1 MTEAILLGAAIV
13 AGAPWG
19 FVAILAAG
27 VANPWIGVLALVVLL
42 ALRRERSRRWSVDVR
57 FCRAVADELRG
68 GASLRAALAVAAHEI
83 NEMVLARACRIG
95 RSYDELATEAELCLP
110 LVGSVAATAI
120 RIAGESG
127 GRAADSFEA
136 IASLAAD
143 EEEMRNERRAATAQ
157 VRASAF
163 VIAIL
168 PVLLLAGLAATGH
181 LSVLAAGGS
190 LTVGFLAAGFI
201 LIVTGLL
208 SIWRMVRRAEP
219 A

>member
-19 FVAILAAG
+19 LIAILAAG
-27 VANPWIGVLALVVLL
+27 LANPWIGVLAIVALL
-42 ALRRERSRRWSVDVR
+42 TFRRERSPRGSVDLR
-57 FCRAVADELRG
+57 FCRVVADELRG

-83 NEMVLARACRIG
+83 NEMALARTCRTG
-95 RSYDELATEAELCLP
+95 RSYAELASEAELCLP

-127 GRAADSFEA
+127 GRVADSFEA
-136 IASLAAD
+136 IAFLAAD

-163 VIAIL
+163 IIATL

-190 LTVGFLAAGFI
+190 LTVGFLAAGFT

-208 SIWRMVRRAEP
+208 SIWRMVRRVEP

>member
-19 FVAILAAG
+19 FLAILASG
-27 VANPWIGVLALVVLL
+27 LANPWIGVLALVILL
-42 ALRRERSRRWSVDVR
+42 AFRRERSPRGSVDVR

-68 GASLRAALAVAAHEI
+68 GASLRASLAVAADEI
-83 NEMVLARACRIG
+83 NETALARACRIG
-95 RSYDELATEAELCLP
+95 RSYEELASEAELCLP
-110 LVGSVAATAI
+110 LVGSVAAAAI

-127 GRAADSFEA
+127 GRAAGSFEA
-136 IASLAAD
+136 MAFLAAD
-143 EEEMRNERRAATAQ
+143 EEEMRSERRAATAQ

-163 VIAIL
+163 IIATL
-168 PVLLLAGLAATGH
+168 PVLMLAGLAATGH

-190 LTVGFLAAGFI
+190 LTAGFLAAGFI

-208 SIWRMVRRAEP
+208 SIWRMVRTAEL